1 MRTPRILAP
10 ALAAAALVT
19 VLAGCSA
26 ADGAEATSK
35 PSASASS
42 KSSAA
47 TSSKPSVL
55 PQSEV
60 RVPDAKKTVTC
71 NDGAAIV
78 DQSGTE
84 VTLNGNCAKVT
95 VSGNDSI
102 VHLGDVDEL
111 IVESAIS
118 RITVGTAKTI
128 TISGSGNDVLY
139 AGDKPE
145 KVDDQGSGNIVQA
158 QKK

>member
-1 MRTPRILAP
+1 MPE
-10 ALAAAALVT
+10 T
-19 VLAGCSA
+19 VP
-26 ADGAEATSK
+26 TST
-35 PSASASS
+35 ASS
-42 KSSAA
+42 E
-47 TSSKPSVL
+47 PSVL

-84 VTLNGNCAKVT
+84 VTLKGACAKVT

-118 RITVGTAKTI
+118 RITVGTAKTVSL
-128 TISGSGNDVLY
+128 TGNANDVLY
-139 AGDKPE
+139 SGDEPA
-145 KVDDQGSGNIVQA
+145 KVTDEGTSNVVQA
-158 QKK
+158 DEVK